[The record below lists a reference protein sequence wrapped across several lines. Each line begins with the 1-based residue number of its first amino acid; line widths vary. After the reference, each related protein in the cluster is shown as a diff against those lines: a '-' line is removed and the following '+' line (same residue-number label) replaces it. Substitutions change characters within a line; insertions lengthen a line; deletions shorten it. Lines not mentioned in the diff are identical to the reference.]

1 MVIAHPG
8 SRMPGRRSPVTT
20 FNVSR
25 RGLSLIALIAIA
37 LFVVGIATSVG
48 LFGWAVAIILGVYV
62 VVMLIRGLRS

>member
-1 MVIAHPG
+1 
-8 SRMPGRRSPVTT
+8 MPERRSRVTT

-25 RGLSLIALIAIA
+25 RGLGLIAVIALA

-62 VVMLIRGLRS
+62 VVMLVRGPRS